1 MSDKYAAFGTSL
13 SVGVK
18 QIETATA
25 AGTVTASGDATVIV
39 TADGVTGTPITFT
52 VAVLEND
59 TPTMWAAKVRTA
71 LLADANLVAV
81 YDVGGYGPYIT
92 LTRIIA
98 AANDASLNISLDN
111 AAVGG
116 STGITTAATSANTLA
131 GVVLTDVAQVSN
143 LSGPGLSM
151 DTEDVTCHDSTG
163 AWEEHVGTILR
174 SGELTIDIV
183 YDPNDATHAGLHTK
197 LAARTAYNFAIEFP
211 STAAVTWRFD
221 GFVTGFEPS
230 APVDGALTASVTVKI
245 TGQPTLV

>member
-39 TADGVTGTPITFT
+39 TAAGVTGSAITFT

-71 LLADANLVAV
+71 LLTDANLTAV

-92 LTRIIA
+92 LTRKIA
-98 AANDASLNISLDN
+98 AANDATLNIAIDN
-111 AAVGG
+111 DTSA
-116 STGITTAATSANTLA
+116 GITTAATSANTRA
-131 GVVLTDVAQVSN
+131 GVAPVDIAQVSN

-151 DTEDVTCHDSTG
+151 DTEDVTTHDSTG

-183 YDPNDATHAGLHTK
+183 YDPNAATHAGLLTQ

-245 TGQPTLV
+245 TGQPTLA